1 MSSTPENGP
10 EAQAATSD
18 KRPGAVPAST
28 AAPQDSH
35 VSADNVHHVAFYRF
49 VKVSDPDQ
57 LAEHFEA
64 SLASRELLGSILV
77 AAEGVN
83 GMVAGPAPAVAE
95 FVEELHESPRWG
107 TLLSGIVTK
116 RTDCAEMPFGKRMV
130 KVKPEIVPLGIDGVD
145 APGRIQDIW
154 ARDVAPAEWRELIT
168 RDDVVVLDNR
178 NSFEFEVGHFAGAI
192 DPGVVKFRDFA
203 DYVQEHA
210 ETWRA
215 EGKKVAMYCTG
226 GIRCEKA
233 SPWMQDLGLDV
244 YQLEGGILNYFA
256 QLPDADRDW
265 KGECFVF
272 DNRVSLDTT
281 LSETELTRREVLA
294 IEKRLVGERT
304 ESAGDQGDQLGHEED
319 TSPATGCS
327 GTINDR
333 EL

>member
-1 MSSTPENGP
+1 MSNIAENFDETPP
-10 EAQAATSD
+10 
-18 KRPGAVPAST
+18 
-28 AAPQDSH
+28 DSH
-35 VSADNVHHVAFYRF
+35 RPDADLQHVAFYRF
-49 VKVSDPDQ
+49 VEVSDPDQ
-57 LAEHFEA
+57 LAEHFES
-64 SLASRELLGSILV
+64 SLASRDLLGSILV
-77 AAEGVN
+77 ASEGVN
-83 GMVAGPAPAVAE
+83 GMVAGPAPAVAG
-95 FVEELHESPRWG
+95 FVQELHESPRWG

-116 RTDCAEMPFGKRMV
+116 QTDCAEMPFAKRIV

-145 APGRIQDIW
+145 APGRVHDIW
-154 ARDVAPAEWRELIT
+154 ARDVAPAEWRELIA

-178 NSFEFEVGHFAGAI
+178 NSFEFEVGHFAGAV

-210 ETWRA
+210 DTWRD
-215 EGKKVAMYCTG
+215 EGKTVAMYCTG

-265 KGECFVF
+265 DGECFVF

-281 LSETELTRREVLA
+281 LSETELTRDEVLA
-294 IEKRLVGERT
+294 IEKRLRAERQD
-304 ESAGDQGDQLGHEED
+304 EQDRPDHNSGQVDV
-319 TSPATGCS
+319 PATATDCS